1 MALIDQYTL
10 SQDTTFKNRVKASCY
25 AAAVAIH
32 NEVYT
37 RLTPER
43 DAFGKKIVT
52 NSPAS
57 ITDLVAVAVAVDAT
71 VASLAGVP
79 PVQANVTDVAINN
92 AVSAAWNSFA
102 VETRN

>member
-10 SQDTTFKNRVKASCY
+10 SQDVNFRNRVKVACF

-32 NEVYT
+32 NEAFA

-43 DAFGKKIVT
+43 DSFGKQIIINTPPNV
-52 NSPAS
+52 
-57 ITDLVAVAVAVDAT
+57 TDLVAVAVAVNAT

-79 PVQANVTDVAINN
+79 PLQANVTDVAINN
-92 AVSAAWNSFA
+92 AVSAAWDSFA
-102 VETRN
+102 VSVRN